1 MDKHKKE
8 WSPKGEKEY
17 RNFGKLDWAVGWA
30 CLPTRLW
37 MFVRFLFAFTASY
50 FSLLAQRTSNQKKCT
65 PASAYFLR
73 YSACQAA
80 IETQSGSSQ
89 KT

>member
-30 CLPTRLW
+30 FLPTRLR
-37 MFVRFLFAFTASY
+37 MFVRLLFAFSASY
-50 FSLLAQRTSNQKKCT
+50 FSLLAQRISNQKKCT
-65 PASAYFLR
+65 PASACFLC
-73 YSACQAA
+73 YSACRAA
-80 IETQSGSSQ
+80 IETQPGSSH
-89 KT
+89 KA